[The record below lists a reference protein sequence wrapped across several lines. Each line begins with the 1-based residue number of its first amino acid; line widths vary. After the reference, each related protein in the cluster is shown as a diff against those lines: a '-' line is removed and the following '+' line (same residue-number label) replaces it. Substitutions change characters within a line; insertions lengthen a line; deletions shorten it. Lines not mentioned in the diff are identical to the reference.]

1 MGEDRVDV
9 DADVD
14 TDVDDDDTD
23 VDDVDDD
30 DADVD
35 DADVDDAAEWRTRD
49 LRDVRWERKVSDA
62 MPGTKTLPAKLREV
76 SETQD
81 ARCAASS
88 SSNRLAVR

>member
-14 TDVDDDDTD
+14 
-23 VDDVDDD
+23 DD
-30 DADVD
+30 DADVDDVD

-62 MPGTKTLPAKLREV
+62 MPGTKTLPARLREV

>member
-14 TDVDDDDTD
+14 AG
-23 VDDVDDD
+23 VDDD
-30 DADVD
+30 DADVDDVD

-62 MPGTKTLPAKLREV
+62 MPGTKTLPARLREV